1 MWHPGVNEIEWLAD
15 LKPLA
20 QDVGEKVLG
29 YPIRWS
35 VETAAGMSTGRR
47 CDVRIETA
55 DGRLLFTGEAK
66 RPDDPKGQHPLVT
79 SEVDGAVAKA
89 QAAGAQYC
97 FTTNFLQIAVL
108 DAGAGLHG
116 QPLRRLQGNTIPMVD
131 PAYAD
136 TVGWWKSLTDSER
149 RSAASD
155 GLRMLFER
163 FRDASAGAALPLSVD
178 HVAVDYFRA
187 LTDSLL
193 DPLHKAFD
201 SALPSVSPGIHERA
215 LRAGLDLSHPQQRR
229 YLIAQGITEVLT
241 AVLFQQ
247 VLRGY
252 FTAIEAPLGGMTPQS
267 PQALR
272 QTVISALDEAVHI
285 SGDYKPILV
294 VSEIAEWVLGNAP
307 EEAMP
312 HWWELLAFI
321 ERLDVDLVTGDIL
334 GTIFERLISPERRH
348 DLGQHYTQPRLA
360 RAMARWGV
368 REPDDVVLDP
378 ACGAGT
384 FLVET
389 YGVHKE
395 LGVGHGEA
403 LRRTFGNDIDA
414 FAVHL
419 ASINLAT
426 RRIKRGL
433 NHPLVRHGD
442 AFDLAPENVN
452 MLHVLGAEDTDADD
466 VALTRA
472 DLVIANPPYG
482 RSSRN
487 ESAYLAHLH
496 GLGMQGLPTTTGIN
510 LAAWFVL
517 LGAGLLTERGR
528 MAFVLP
534 SAVLQNENLAS
545 WRAWLRRRFDVVIW
559 HTEADVWF
567 SDARVA
573 ACVMLMTPAPPPRI
587 RTSTPPRRPA
597 AAWSSSMPS
606 TRSTHP
612 CTTPT
617 GTPRRP
623 ARTSPSATSARCR
636 PVRTYS
642 SLEPSPTPCCASVTS
657 SPPKPSTAS
666 PAPRW
671 QRGRSWATSSS
682 N

>member
-15 LKPLA
+15 LKPYA
-20 QDVGEKVLG
+20 QDIGAQVLG
-29 YPIRWS
+29 FPVRWS
-35 VETAAGMSTGRR
+35 VETAVSRHSGRR
-47 CDVRIETA
+47 CDVRVETA
-55 DGRLLFTGEAK
+55 DGHVLFTGEAK

-79 SEVDGAVAKA
+79 SEVDDAVAKA
-89 QAAGAQYC
+89 QATGARFC
-97 FTTNFLQIAVL
+97 FTTNFLQAALL

-116 QPLRRLQGNTIPMVD
+116 QPLLRLQGD
-131 PAYAD
+131 PVSIIDPGYAD
-136 TVGWWKSLTDSER
+136 QPGWWKTLTDSER
-149 RSAASD
+149 RAAAAN
-155 GLRMLFER
+155 GLRLLFER
-163 FRDASAGAALPLSVD
+163 YRDTSAGVTPPLSID
-178 HVAVDYFRA
+178 NVAVDYFRA

-193 DPLHKAFD
+193 DPLHKAFEV
-201 SALPSVSPGIHERA
+201 SLTSVPVGISERA
-215 LRAGLDLSHPQQRR
+215 LRAGLDLSQPQQRR
-229 YLIAQGITEVLT
+229 YLVAQGITEVLT

-252 FTAIEAPLGGMTPQS
+252 FDSIDAPLAGMTPQS
-267 PQALR
+267 PQVLR
-272 QTVISALDEAVHI
+272 QTVVTALDEAVHI

-294 VSEIAEWVLGNAP
+294 VSEIAEWVLGHAP

-312 HWWELLAFI
+312 HWRELLAFI
-321 ERLDVDLVTGDIL
+321 ERLDIDLVTGDIL

-368 REPDDVVLDP
+368 REPLDIVLDP

-395 LGVGHGEA
+395 LGVTHA
-403 LRRTFGNDIDA
+403 DILRRTFGNDIDS

-442 AFDLAPENVN
+442 AFDLAPETVN
-452 MLHVLGAEDTDADD
+452 MLHVLGADAEHPEDVSLA
-466 VALTRA
+466 RA
-472 DLVIANPPYG
+472 DLIIANPPYG
-482 RSSRN
+482 RTSRN

-496 GLGMQGLPTTTGIN
+496 GLGMQGLPSTTGIN

-517 LGAGLLTERGR
+517 LGAALLADGGR

-534 SAVLQNENLAS
+534 SAVLQNENLAP
-545 WRAWLRRRFDVVIW
+545 WRAWLRRRFDLVLW

-573 ACVMLMTPAPPPRI
+573 ACVMLMTPTPPPRDFGRRI
-587 RTSTPPRRPA
+587 GRAVPAGQCGVRRRPRTRRRRAALPRRSHTSTVRQRHHPQPHPPA
-597 AAWSSSMPS
+597 
-606 TRSTHP
+606 
-612 CTTPT
+612 
-617 GTPRRP
+617 G
-623 ARTSPSATSARCR
+623 RC
-636 PVRTYS
+636 
-642 SLEPSPTPCCASVTS
+642 
-657 SPPKPSTAS
+657 
-666 PAPRW
+666 
-671 QRGRSWATSSS
+671 
-682 N
+682 

>member
-517 LGAGLLTERGR
+517 LGAGLLTE
-528 MAFVLP
+528 
-534 SAVLQNENLAS
+534 
-545 WRAWLRRRFDVVIW
+545 
-559 HTEADVWF
+559 
-567 SDARVA
+567 
-573 ACVMLMTPAPPPRI
+573 
-587 RTSTPPRRPA
+587 
-597 AAWSSSMPS
+597 
-606 TRSTHP
+606 
-612 CTTPT
+612 
-617 GTPRRP
+617 
-623 ARTSPSATSARCR
+623 
-636 PVRTYS
+636 
-642 SLEPSPTPCCASVTS
+642 
-657 SPPKPSTAS
+657 
-666 PAPRW
+666 
-671 QRGRSWATSSS
+671 
-682 N
+682 